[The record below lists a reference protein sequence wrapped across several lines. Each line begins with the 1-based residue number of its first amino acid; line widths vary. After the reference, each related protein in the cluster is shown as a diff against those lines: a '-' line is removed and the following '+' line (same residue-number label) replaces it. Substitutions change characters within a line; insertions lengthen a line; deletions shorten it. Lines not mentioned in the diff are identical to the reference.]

1 MDRKIAIIYFIDQKK
16 NRIVIIKW
24 NIKTVV
30 ST

>member
-1 MDRKIAIIYFIDQKK
+1 MDRKIAIIFIDKR